1 MSTIDR
7 AQAIGKTGDPFWV
20 EVIKAY
26 ENVSIFKDITF
37 TVERGDKAADVYYAQ
52 DVGDGDAVVI
62 TVRPLSGSEMTTT
75 KIESNGGYR

>member
-1 MSTIDR
+1 MSSIDN

-37 TVERGDKAADVYYAQ
+37 TIERGDKLAEMAYV
-52 DVGDGDAVVI
+52 DGDVVI
-62 TVRPLSGSEMTTT
+62 TITPLMGHQLSTT
-75 KIESNGGYR
+75 KIERSGGYS